1 MKVLILANNDVGL
14 YKFRKELISEMIH
27 PGSFLPDRIAEP
39 CEVFISLPNGDF
51 VPELVE
57 MGCHFI
63 DTPLERHGTNPIT
76 ELKLKNRYKDI
87 IRQVHPDIVF
97 SYTIKPNIYGGMA
110 CKALKIPCI
119 MNITGLGTAVENG
132 GVMQKIM
139 LFLYR
144 LALPGAKKVFF
155 QNSENESF
163 FVSHRLAMGKHDM
176 IPGSGV
182 NIDHYSAWDYP
193 AEDTVEFV
201 FISRIMKEKGI
212 DQYLEAAKVIRKK
225 YPQTRFHICGTCE
238 PEYNGELQKLIDDKT
253 VIYHGLVKDI
263 AAIHKVTHC
272 TVHPTYYP
280 EGMSNVLLEACASGR
295 PIITTDRAGCREIID
310 DGVNGFIVKQK
321 DSDDLI
327 NKLEKFI
334 NLSYEQKKSMGLA
347 ARAKV
352 ENEFDRKIVVHKY
365 LNELNEMYSDGFS
378 EYVSQARK

>member
-14 YKFRKELISEMIH
+14 YKFRKELISELLH
-27 PGSFLPDRIAEP
+27 PGSFLEDRTAEP
-39 CEVFISLPNGDF
+39 CEVFISLPDGEF
-51 VPELVE
+51 VSELVD

-63 DTPLERHGTNPIT
+63 DTPLERHGTNPIA
-76 ELKLKNRYKDI
+76 EMKLKSKYKQI
-87 IRQVHPDIVF
+87 LREVRPDIVF

-132 GVMQKIM
+132 GLMQKIM
-139 LFLYR
+139 LLLYR
-144 LALPGAKKVFF
+144 FALPGAKKVFF
-155 QNSENESF
+155 QNSENEQF
-163 FVSHRLAMGKHDM
+163 FIDHGLANGKRDM
-176 IPGSGV
+176 LPGSGV
-182 NIDHYSAWDYP
+182 NIDHYSVWDYP
-193 AEDTVEFV
+193 AEDTVDFV

-225 YPQTRFHICGTCE
+225 YPHTRFHICGACE
-238 PEYNGELQKLIDDKT
+238 PEYDGELQNLVDDGT

-295 PIITTDRAGCREIID
+295 PIITTNRAGCREIID
-310 DGVNGFIVKQK
+310 DGVNGFVVKQQ

-327 NKLEKFI
+327 DKLEKFI
-334 NLSYEQKKSMGLA
+334 NLSYEQKKAMGLA

-352 ENEFDRKIVVHKY
+352 EKEFDRKIVVKKY
-365 LNELNEMYSDGFS
+365 LDEL
-378 EYVSQARK
+378 

>member
-14 YKFRKELISEMIH
+14 YKFRKELINELLH
-27 PGSFLPDRIAEP
+27 PSSFLGDRTAEP

-51 VPELVE
+51 VPELVD
-57 MGCHFI
+57 MGCIFI
-63 DTPLERHGTNPIT
+63 DTPLERHGTNPFS
-76 ELKLKNRYKDI
+76 ELKLKSRYKQI
-87 IRQVHPDIVF
+87 IREVRPDIVF

-110 CKALKIPCI
+110 CKSLKIPCI

-132 GVMQKIM
+132 GLMQKIM

-155 QNSENESF
+155 QNRENERF
-163 FVSHRLAMGKHDM
+163 FADHNLAIGKHDM
-176 IPGSGV
+176 LPGSGV
-182 NIDHYSAWDYP
+182 NVDHYSRLDYP
-193 AEDTVEFV
+193 QEDTVEFV
-201 FISRIMKEKGI
+201 FISRIMREKGI

-225 YPQTRFHICGTCE
+225 YPQTRFHICGACE
-238 PEYNGELQKLIDDKT
+238 PEYDGELQKLADDET
-253 VIYHGLVKDI
+253 VIYHGLVKDV

-310 DGVNGFIVKQK
+310 DSVNGFVVKPK
-321 DSDDLI
+321 DCDDLI
-327 NKLEKFI
+327 EKLEKFI
-334 NLSYEQKKSMGLA
+334 NLPYEQKKAMGLA

-352 ENEFDRKIVVHKY
+352 EKEFNRQIVVGKYIDELQHK
-365 LNELNEMYSDGFS
+365 
-378 EYVSQARK
+378 

>member
-14 YKFRKELISEMIH
+14 YKFRKELISELLH
-27 PGSFLPDRIAEP
+27 PGSFLVDRTAKP
-39 CEVFISLPNGDF
+39 CEVFISLPNGGF
-51 VPELVE
+51 VPELVD
-57 MGCHFI
+57 MGCVFI
-63 DTPLERHGTNPIT
+63 DTPLERHGTNPIA
-76 ELKLKNRYKDI
+76 ELKLKSRYKQI
-87 IRQVHPDIVF
+87 IREVRPDIVF

-110 CKALKIPCI
+110 CKTLKTPCI

-132 GVMQKIM
+132 GVLQKIM
-139 LFLYR
+139 LLLYR

-155 QNSENESF
+155 QNSENERF
-163 FVSHRLAMGKHDM
+163 FAERNLADGKRDM
-176 IPGSGV
+176 LPGSGV
-182 NIDHYSAWDYP
+182 NVDHYSVLDYP
-193 AEDTVEFV
+193 SEDTVEFV

-212 DQYLEAAKVIRKK
+212 DQYLEAAKTIRKK
-225 YPQTRFHICGTCE
+225 YPQTRFHICGACE
-238 PEYNGELQKLIDDKT
+238 PEYDGELQKFIDDKT

-310 DGVNGFIVKQK
+310 DRINGFVVKPK

-327 NKLEKFI
+327 DKLERFI
-334 NLSYEQKKSMGLA
+334 DLPYEQKKAMGLA

-352 ENEFDRKIVVHKY
+352 EKDFNRQIVVRKY
-365 LNELNEMYSDGFS
+365 LEELNGMSS
-378 EYVSQARK
+378 TRL

>member
-14 YKFRKELISEMIH
+14 YKFRKELISELLN
-27 PGSFLPDRIAEP
+27 PGSFLKDRVAEP

-51 VPELVE
+51 VSELVD
-57 MGCHFI
+57 MGCVFI

-76 ELKLKNRYKDI
+76 ELKLKNRYKQI
-87 IRQVHPDIVF
+87 IREVNPDIVF

-110 CKALKIPCI
+110 CKSLEIPCI

-132 GVMQKIM
+132 GIMQKIM

-144 LALPGAKKVFF
+144 RSLSGAEKVFF
-155 QNSENESF
+155 QNSENENF
-163 FVSHRLAMGKHDM
+163 FTEHRLALGKHDM
-176 IPGSGV
+176 LPGSGV
-182 NIDHYSAWDYP
+182 NVDQYSVLDYP
-193 AEDTVEFV
+193 SEDTVEFV

-212 DQYLEAAKVIRKK
+212 DQYLEAARVIRKK
-225 YPQTRFHICGTCE
+225 YPQTRFHICGVCE
-238 PEYNGELQKLIDDKT
+238 TEYDGELQKLINDGT

-263 AAIHKVTHC
+263 VAIHKVTHC

-310 DGVNGFIVKQK
+310 DQVNGFLVKQK

-334 NLSYEQKKSMGLA
+334 NLSYEQKIAMGIA

-352 ENEFDRKIVVHKY
+352 EKEFDRKIVVRKY
-365 LNELNEMYSDGFS
+365 LDEVLRYI
-378 EYVSQARK
+378 V

>member
-14 YKFRKELISEMIH
+14 YKFRKELVGELLH
-27 PGSFLPDRIAEP
+27 PGSYITDRIAEP
-39 CEVFISLPNGDF
+39 CEVYISLPNGGF
-51 VPELVE
+51 VPELVD
-57 MGCHFI
+57 MGCTFI
-63 DTPLERHGTNPIT
+63 DTPLERHGTNVVA
-76 ELKLKNRYKDI
+76 ELKLKNRYKQI
-87 IRQVHPDIVF
+87 VREVCPDIVF

-132 GVMQKIM
+132 GIMQKIM
-139 LFLYR
+139 LLLYR

-155 QNSENESF
+155 QNVENEQF
-163 FVSHRLAMGKHDM
+163 FTAHNLAIGKHDM
-176 IPGSGV
+176 LPGSGV
-182 NIDHYSAWDYP
+182 NVNQYSVLDYP
-193 AEDTVEFV
+193 PEDTIEFV

-212 DQYLEAAKVIRKK
+212 DQYLEAAKVIREK
-225 YPQTRFHICGTCE
+225 YPQTRFHICGACE
-238 PEYNGELQKLIDDKT
+238 PEYDGELKKLIDDET

-263 AAIHKVTHC
+263 AQIHKVTHC

-310 DGVNGFIVKQK
+310 DGLNGFVVKQK

-327 NKLEKFI
+327 SKIEKFI
-334 NLSYEQKKSMGLA
+334 NLTYEQKKAMGIA

-352 ENEFDRKIVVHKY
+352 EKEFDRKIVVRRY
-365 LNELNEMYSDGFS
+365 LKEVE
-378 EYVSQARK
+378 RT

>member
-14 YKFRKELISEMIH
+14 YKFRKELISELLH
-27 PGSFLPDRIAEP
+27 PGSYLSGRNAEP

-51 VPELVE
+51 VPELVD
-57 MGCHFI
+57 MGCVFI
-63 DTPLERHGTNPIT
+63 DTPLERHGTNPIS
-76 ELKLKNRYKDI
+76 ELKLKSKYKQI
-87 IRQVHPDIVF
+87 IREVHPDIIF

-110 CKALKIPCI
+110 CRALKIPCV

-132 GVMQKIM
+132 GIMQKIM

-155 QNSENESF
+155 QNSENERF
-163 FVSHRLAMGKHDM
+163 FAEHNLATGKRNM
-176 IPGSGV
+176 LPGSGV
-182 NIDHYSAWDYP
+182 NVEQYFVLDYP
-193 AEDTVEFV
+193 SEDTIEFV

-212 DQYLEAAKVIRKK
+212 DQYLEAAKTIRKK
-225 YPQTRFHICGTCE
+225 YPHTRFHICGACE
-238 PEYNGELQKLIDDKT
+238 SEYNGELQKLIDDKT

-310 DGVNGFIVKQK
+310 DGVNGFVVKQK

-327 NKLEKFI
+327 DKLEKFI
-334 NLSYEQKKSMGLA
+334 NLSYEHKKSMGLA

-352 ENEFDRKIVVHKY
+352 EIEFDRQIIVRKY
-365 LNELNEMYSDGFS
+365 LDELMP
-378 EYVSQARK
+378 

>member
-1 MKVLILANNDVGL
+1 MRVLILANNDVGL
-14 YKFRKELISEMIH
+14 HKFRKELINELLH
-27 PGSFLPDRIAEP
+27 PGSFLEDRTAEP

-51 VPELVE
+51 VPELVD
-57 MGCHFI
+57 MGCVFI
-63 DTPLERHGTNPIT
+63 DTPIERHGTNPIA
-76 ELKLKNRYKDI
+76 ELKLKSRYKQI
-87 IRQVHPDIVF
+87 IRDIRPDIVF

-132 GVMQKIM
+132 GILQKIM
-139 LFLYR
+139 LLLYR
-144 LALPGAKKVFF
+144 LALPGAQKVFF
-155 QNSENESF
+155 QNSENERF
-163 FVSHRLAMGKHDM
+163 FADHNLAVGKHDRL
-176 IPGSGV
+176 PGSGV
-182 NIDHYSAWDYP
+182 NVEHYSVWDYP
-193 AEDTVEFV
+193 PEDTVEFV

-225 YPQTRFHICGTCE
+225 YPQTRFHICGACE
-238 PEYNGELQKLIDDKT
+238 PEYDGELQKLVDDKT

-310 DGVNGFIVKQK
+310 DGVNGFVVKQK

-327 NKLEKFI
+327 DKLEAFI
-334 NLSYEQKKSMGLA
+334 NLPYEQKKAMGLA

-352 ENEFDRKIVVHKY
+352 AKEFDRQIVVRKY
-365 LNELNEMYSDGFS
+365 LDELNRISSIRLSKHRG
-378 EYVSQARK
+378 